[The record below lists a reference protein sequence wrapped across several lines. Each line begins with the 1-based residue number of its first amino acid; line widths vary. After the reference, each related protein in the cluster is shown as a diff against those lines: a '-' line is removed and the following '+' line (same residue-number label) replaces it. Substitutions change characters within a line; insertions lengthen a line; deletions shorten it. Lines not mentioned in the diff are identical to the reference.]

1 MPKQSNKETA
11 PRVPVIDM
19 KKRTLIVAVMAL
31 LLSAFVL
38 AACTDDGGGT
48 ETKPE
53 TTPDTPAVTDAVTE
67 PEESETRVE
76 TDEPETVLDTE
87 TVPETE
93 PETQPE
99 TEVNDVKSWGDN
111 ILVSIPVWREQWAT
125 PEYMKLL
132 QDAGVDFVVTVSGVQ
147 TATFATSDKL
157 IDAAR
162 AVWPE
167 GEIGIRVMVHNT
179 QMGDRYLSMSKK
191 SIHKLLEKYIGNDAV
206 AGYHIWDEPYNP
218 SAYTGLEKIIKS
230 LDPDKIADVNFLP
243 GMVYGTYTEYEG
255 RIDDYA
261 KLLGD
266 KASFLSF
273 DNYPFSAG
281 NVDETALFGNFN
293 AFRNASLA
301 NDVPTAFYLQ
311 AVGSTTYGYQEQPG
325 AGQLYYHT
333 GAALAYGFKWIKYW
347 SWYVPDYGNPAETYN
362 DYTDAIMGKDG
373 KPTAMYDV
381 AKQMHAEVHAIGP
394 TLVNL
399 EATEVY
405 HTGRQSTNPIYEK
418 LPTDYFVEAKPAIYS
433 IVSLMTDR
441 LTGEHYMMVVNKQFV
456 QEQTL
461 TYTLNGVDT
470 VWEISRETGE
480 PVEMKLTD
488 HTLSI
493 DLPAG
498 GFALFR
504 LPAGA
509 YKAPEKTPA
518 ENLLQDARASA
529 SHSDTGSGWFIRS
542 AFDGVTRTSVES
554 AGYRAI
560 TTDTVTL
567 SFDLGA
573 VKSFNRLTVYP
584 AGTGVECGASY
595 PASIKLLVSEDGE
608 TYREITAATPE
619 RPTTVVPS
627 FSFAATTARY
637 VRVEMT
643 AGATGKLEVSEIKL
657 YDDGG
662 KYTEETSEYKEP
674 VVISGVNIALN
685 KSVTASG
692 SAYDYEGWGI
702 AMVTDGSMMQ
712 TDADGTNG
720 WMSNGVKNLTDPVW
734 VCIDLGAAYPIN
746 RVVAYPRKSGERF
759 PVGYYFEVSTDGK
772 TWTKVAEETADPYT
786 LDPRTFDFE
795 TTEARFVRMTTT
807 EMHKDSW
814 VDFAGGYMVQMSEIE
829 VYFNE

>member
-1 MPKQSNKETA
+1 
-11 PRVPVIDM
+11 M
-19 KKRTLIVAVMAL
+19 KKCTLIAAAAAL
-31 LLSAFVL
+31 LLAAGTLV
-38 AACTDDGGGT
+38 ACTGDG
-48 ETKPE
+48 EAPE
-53 TTPDTPAVTDAVTE
+53 TSPETPKVTVAETPGATE
-67 PEESETRVE
+67 PESPASTETQS
-76 TDEPETVLDTE
+76 ETVLETAVPETLPE
-87 TVPETE
+87 TVPETV

-99 TEVNDVKSWGDN
+99 PEVNAVKSWGDN
-111 ILVSIPVWREQWAT
+111 ILISIPVWREQWAT

-147 TATFATSDKL
+147 TETFATSDKL
-157 IDAAR
+157 IEAAR

-167 GEIGIRVMVHNT
+167 GEVGIRVMVHST
-179 QMGDRYLSMSKK
+179 AMGDRWLSMSEAAIERYMK
-191 SIHKLLEKYIGNDAV
+191 KYIGNEAV
-206 AGYHIWDEPYNP
+206 SGYHIWDEPYNP
-218 SAYTGLEKIIKS
+218 SMYTNLEKIIKT

-243 GMVYGTYTEYEG
+243 GMSYGSYTEYEG

-273 DNYPFSAG
+273 DNYPFMNG
-281 NVDETALFGNFN
+281 NVDESALFGNFE

-311 AVGSTTYGYQEQPG
+311 AVGSTTHGYQKQAD

-347 SWYVPDYGNPAETYN
+347 SWYVPDYGNPTETYKE
-362 DYTDAIMGKDG
+362 YTDSIMDKNGQ
-373 KPTAMYDV
+373 PTEMYEV

-405 HTGRQSTNPIYEK
+405 HTGRQSTNPAYEK
-418 LPTDYFVEAKPAIYS
+418 LPKDSIVSAGNSVYS

-441 LTGEHYMMVVNKQFV
+441 LTGEHYMMVVNKNFAT
-456 QEQTL
+456 EQTL
-461 TYTLNGVDT
+461 TYTLAGVDT

-480 PVEMKLTD
+480 PVEMKLVD
-488 HTLSI
+488 NTLSI
-493 DLPAG
+493 ALPAG

-504 LPAGA
+504 LPEGV
-509 YKAPEKTPA
+509 YTAPEKTPA
-518 ENLLQDARASA
+518 ENLLQDARVSA
-529 SHSDTGSGWFIRS
+529 SHSETGNGWFIRA
-542 AFDGVTRTSVES
+542 AFDGVTRTTVDS
-554 AGYRAI
+554 AGYRAVSSEP
-560 TTDTVTL
+560 VTL

-584 AGTGVECGASY
+584 AGTGVECGAAF

-608 TYREITAATPE
+608 TYREVTAVTPE

-627 FSFAATTARY
+627 FSFDSTSARY

-643 AGATGKLEVSEIKL
+643 VGIVGKLEVSEIKL

-662 KYTEETSEYKEP
+662 SYTEEKSEYKEP
-674 VVISGVNIALN
+674 VVISGENIALG

-692 SAYDYEGWGI
+692 SAYNAEGWGI
-702 AMVTDGSMMQ
+702 AMVTDGSVMQ
-712 TDADGTNG
+712 TGSDPGGTNG
-720 WMSNGVKNLTDPVW
+720 WMSNGVKDRTGTTW
-734 VCIDLGAAYPIN
+734 VCIDLGATYPIN
-746 RVVAYPRKSGERF
+746 RVVAYPRKSGDRF

-786 LDPRTFDFE
+786 LDPRAFDFA
-795 TTEARFVRMTTT
+795 TTDARFVRMTTT
-807 EMHKDSW
+807 EMHKDSY
-814 VDFAGGYMVQMSEIE
+814 VDFAGGYMAQISEIE

>member
-1 MPKQSNKETA
+1 
-11 PRVPVIDM
+11 M
-19 KKRTLIVAVMAL
+19 KKRTLIAVAAAL
-31 LLSAFVL
+31 LLSACTLV
-38 AACTDDGGGT
+38 ACTGDG
-48 ETKPE
+48 ETPE
-53 TTPDTPAVTDAVTE
+53 TSPETPKVTVAETPGATE
-67 PEESETRVE
+67 PETPAATETQ
-76 TDEPETVLDTE
+76 PETVLE
-87 TVPETE
+87 TTVIETLPETQ

-99 TEVNDVKSWGDN
+99 TEVEEVKSWGDN
-111 ILVSIPVWREQWAT
+111 ILISIPVWREQWAT

-147 TATFATSDKL
+147 TTTFATSDKL
-157 IDAAR
+157 IEAAR

-167 GEIGIRVMVHNT
+167 GEVGIRVMVHNT
-179 QMGDRYLSMSKK
+179 QMGDRWLSMNETQ
-191 SIHKLLEKYIGNDAV
+191 IEKLMKKYIGNDAV
-206 AGYHIWDEPYNP
+206 AGYHIWDEPFNP
-218 SAYTGLEKIIKS
+218 SDYTGLEKIIKG

-273 DNYPFSAG
+273 DNYPFADG
-281 NVDETALFGNFN
+281 YVDETALFGNFN
-293 AFRNASLA
+293 AFRKASLA

-311 AVGSTTYGYQEQPG
+311 AVGSTTYGYQQQPG
-325 AGQLYYHT
+325 EGQLYYHT

-347 SWYVPDYGNPAETYN
+347 SWYVPDYGDPAATYN

-373 KPTAMYDV
+373 KPTEMYEV
-381 AKQMHAEVHAIGP
+381 AKKMHAEVHAIGP

-399 EATEVY
+399 APTEVY

-418 LPTDYFVEAKPAIYS
+418 LPKDSFVSAGNAVYS

-441 LTGEHYMMVVNKQFV
+441 LTGEHYMMVVNKNFSK
-456 QEQTL
+456 EQTL
-461 TYTLNGVDT
+461 TYTLDGVDT

-480 PVEMKLTD
+480 PVEMKLVD
-488 HTLSI
+488 NELSI
-493 DLPAG
+493 ELPAG

-509 YKAPEKTPA
+509 YKAPEKAPA
-518 ENLLQDARASA
+518 ENVLEDARVSA
-529 SHSDTGSGWFIRS
+529 SHSDTGNGWFVRS
-542 AFDGVTRTSVES
+542 ALDGVTRTSVDS
-554 AGYRAI
+554 AGYRAVSSEP
-560 TTDTVTL
+560 VTL

-584 AGTGVECGASY
+584 AGTGVECGAAF

-608 TYREITAATPE
+608 TYREVTAVTPE

-627 FSFAATTARY
+627 FSFDSTSARY

-643 AGATGKLEVSEIKL
+643 VGIVGKLEVSEIKL

-662 KYTEETSEYKEP
+662 SYTEEKSEYKEP
-674 VVISGVNIALN
+674 VVISGENIALG

-692 SAYDYEGWGI
+692 SAYNAEGWGI
-702 AMVTDGSMMQ
+702 AMVTDGSVMQ
-712 TDADGTNG
+712 TGSDPGGTNG
-720 WMSNGVKNLTDPVW
+720 WMSNGVKDRTGTTW
-734 VCIDLGAAYPIN
+734 VCIDLGATYPIN
-746 RVVAYPRKSGERF
+746 RVVAYPRQSGDRF

-786 LDPRTFDFE
+786 LDPRAFDFE

-814 VDFAGGYMVQMSEIE
+814 VDFAGGYMAQLSEIE
-829 VYFNE
+829 IYYNE

>member
-1 MPKQSNKETA
+1 M
-11 PRVPVIDM
+11 PVIDM
-19 KKRTLIVAVMAL
+19 KKRTPIVAVMAL
-31 LLSAFVL
+31 LLSAFAL
-38 AACTDDGGGT
+38 TACTGDGAGT
-48 ETKPE
+48 ETKPA
-53 TTPDTPAVTDAVTE
+53 TTPETPTVTDPVTE
-67 PEESETRVE
+67 PEESEVTSE
-76 TDEPETVLDTE
+76 TEAPETVPDTE

-93 PETQPE
+93 TETETQPETQPE
-99 TEVNDVKSWGDN
+99 TEVKDVKSWGDN
-111 ILVSIPVWREQWAT
+111 ILVSIPVWRVQWAE

-132 QDAGVDFVVTVSGVQ
+132 QDAGVDFVVTVSGIQ
-147 TATFATSDKL
+147 TATFDTSDKL
-157 IDAAR
+157 IEAAR

-167 GEIGIRVMVHNT
+167 GETGIRVMVHNT
-179 QMGDRYLSMSKK
+179 QMGDRWLSMNETQVE
-191 SIHKLLEKYIGNDAV
+191 KLMKKYIGNDAV
-206 AGYHIWDEPYNP
+206 AGYHIWDEPFNP
-218 SAYTGLEKIIKS
+218 SDYTGLEKIIKG

-273 DNYPFSAG
+273 DNYPFADG
-281 NVDETALFGNFN
+281 YVDETALFGNFN
-293 AFRNASLA
+293 AFRKASLA

-325 AGQLYYHT
+325 EGQLYYHT

-347 SWYVPDYGNPAETYN
+347 SWYVPDYGDPAATYN

-373 KPTAMYDV
+373 KPTEMYEV
-381 AKQMHAEVHAIGP
+381 AKKMHAEVHAIGP

-399 EATEVY
+399 APTEVY
-405 HTGRQSTNPIYEK
+405 HTGRQSSNPIYEK
-418 LPTDYFVEAKPAIYS
+418 LPKDSFVSAGNAVYS

-441 LTGEHYMMVVNKQFV
+441 LTGEHYMMVVNKNFSK
-456 QEQTL
+456 EQTL
-461 TYTLNGVDT
+461 TYTLDGVDT

-480 PVEMKLTD
+480 PVEMKLVD
-488 HTLSI
+488 NELSI

-509 YKAPEKTPA
+509 YKAPEKAPA
-518 ENLLQDARASA
+518 ENVLEDARVSA
-529 SHSDTGSGWFIRS
+529 SHSDAGNGWFVRS
-542 AFDGVTRTSVES
+542 ALDGVTRTSVDS

-560 TTDTVTL
+560 TADTVTL

-584 AGTGVECGASY
+584 AGTGVDCGAAY
-595 PASIKLLVSEDGE
+595 PASVKLLISEDGE
-608 TYREITAATPE
+608 TYTEVMTATPD
-619 RPTTVVPS
+619 RPTAVVPS
-627 FSFAATTARY
+627 FSFDAASARY
-637 VRVEMT
+637 VKLELT
-643 AGATGKLEVSEIKL
+643 AGTTGKLEVSEIKL

-662 KYTEETSEYKEP
+662 KYTEETTAYKEP
-674 VVISGVNIALN
+674 VIISGQNIALG

-692 SAYDYEGWGI
+692 SSYDYEGWGI
-702 AMVTDGSMMQ
+702 AMITDGSVMQ
-712 TDADGTNG
+712 TGSDPNGTNG
-720 WMSNGVKNLTDPVW
+720 WMSNGVADRTGATW

-746 RVVAYPRKSGERF
+746 RVVAYPRQSGERF

-786 LDPRTFDFE
+786 LDPRAFDFE

-814 VDFAGGYMVQMSEIE
+814 VDFAGGYMAQLSEIE
-829 VYFNE
+829 VYYNE